1 MSHVRPALH
10 TLWSVRGTCFR
21 LTDMGIYCANVC
33 CIQITGGKHFVSRS
47 KDGGY
52 LGQTTFMLLVP
63 VWIAVKGL
71 VNRSIH

>member
-1 MSHVRPALH
+1 M
-10 TLWSVRGTCFR
+10 
-21 LTDMGIYCANVC
+21 
-33 CIQITGGKHFVSRS
+33 SRS